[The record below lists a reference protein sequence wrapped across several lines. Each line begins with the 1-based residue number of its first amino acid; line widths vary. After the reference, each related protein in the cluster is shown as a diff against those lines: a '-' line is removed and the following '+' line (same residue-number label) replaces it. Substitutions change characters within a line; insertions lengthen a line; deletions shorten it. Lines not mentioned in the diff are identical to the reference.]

1 MTRELRTTDLLVGL
15 GAGTW
20 TVRWPGVG
28 ITAGPCSARVLLDGR
43 LHDTAVGEG
52 AWRVETGPGFGR
64 PGAWARWRPKGNG
77 PALHLHVPADGD
89 TVVVQVVVRTATDA
103 RLDRLVPITG
113 SVDLGGDVET
123 AVRLVEGYDSWS
135 YAGVRAATAPGR
147 SWWRAAFVRA
157 GDRGALA
164 VHALDAARFATVVE
178 SAAGADAVQ
187 VAVDCGAA
195 PAVELAPGSWGYEVL
210 APPALDLPVAAGT
223 PVRSPPIA
231 VAAGTDP
238 FALLEQGAE
247 LAGVT
252 SGRRRWTGAPI
263 GGWESWYHYGL
274 FVEPAEILAN
284 ARLLRAR
291 FGDRPGFDMVQVDDG
306 WQLTYGAWWPN
317 DRFPADLATLVDAL
331 HDLGC
336 RAGLWLAPFMVQPG
350 APGVATDHPDWLV
363 RDVDGAPV
371 LDRHGRAAIDG
382 SRADVLEWMRD
393 LGAQVRAWGFEMVKL
408 DFLYLGATGGARAD
422 AGVTGTEAL
431 RRGLR
436 AFVDGLGDG
445 VYVLGCGAPLLPLVG
460 LCHGNRV
467 GHDLGVPVRLREYGN
482 PLAHDWT
489 GFHGIRPQARNVAAR
504 WALHRRWFECD
515 PDVVMA
521 WGSEEPAAAGGFALE
536 ESRTLAT
543 LAALCGG
550 PYLLADDLGALRPA
564 EREVVE
570 DRALLDLAHG
580 DGFRPLDLFDHAD
593 DPPLE
598 EFFDQP
604 AHVPS
609 RWQTAGAGTAV
620 EAHFDFDDADRADV
634 PAHGVRLVRP
644 DAPRGG

>member
-1 MTRELRTTDLLVGL
+1 MTRELRTRDLVVEL
-15 GAGTW
+15 GTGTW
-20 TVRWPGVG
+20 TVRWPALG
-28 ITAGPCSARVLLDGR
+28 ITAGPFAARVLLDGD
-43 LHDTAVGEG
+43 LHDTAAGDG
-52 AWRVETGPGFGR
+52 GWKVETGAGFGR
-64 PGAWARWRPKGNG
+64 SGAWARWRPRGDG

-89 TVVVQVVVRTATDA
+89 TVVAEAVARSAADA
-103 RLDRLVPITG
+103 RLDRLVPLAG
-113 SVDLGGDVET
+113 PVDLGADVAT

-135 YAGVRAATAPGR
+135 YAGVRAAATPGR

-157 GDRGALA
+157 DGAALA

-178 SAAGADAVQ
+178 SAASAGNLRI
-187 VAVDCGAA
+187 AVDCGAA

-210 APPALDLPVAAGT
+210 APPTLDLPMAART
-223 PVRSPPIA
+223 EVRSPAIA
-231 VAAGTDP
+231 LSAGADP

-247 LAGVT
+247 LSGVT
-252 SGRRRWTGAPI
+252 SARRRWTGAPI

-274 FVEPAEILAN
+274 FVDPDDIVVN
-284 ARLLRAR
+284 ARLLRER
-291 FGDRPGFDMVQVDDG
+291 YRDRPDFDMVQVDDG

-317 DRFPADLATLVDAL
+317 DRFPTDLSTLVGDL

-336 RAGLWLAPFMVQPG
+336 RTGLWLAPFMVQPG
-350 APGVATDHPDWLV
+350 APGVATEHPDWLV
-363 RDVDGAPV
+363 RDVAGEPV
-371 LDRHGRAAIDG
+371 LDRHGRAALDG
-382 SRADVLEWMRD
+382 SRPDVLAWMRD

-408 DFLYLGATGGARAD
+408 DFLYLGATGGMRAD
-422 AGVTGTEAL
+422 ATVTGTEAL

-436 AFVDGLGDG
+436 AFVDGLGDD

-467 GHDLGVPVRLREYGN
+467 GHDLCVPVKLHEYGN
-482 PLAHDWT
+482 PLAEGWT
-489 GFHGIRPQARNVAAR
+489 AFQGIRPQARNVAAR

-521 WGSEEPAAAGGFALE
+521 WGSEEPAGDGGFALE

-550 PYLLADDLGALRPA
+550 PYLLADDLGALRPG
-564 EREVVE
+564 ERGVVE
-570 DRALLDLAHG
+570 DAVVLDLAHG

-604 AHVPS
+604 ARIAS
-609 RWQTAGAGTAV
+609 RWRTTGTGAAV
-620 EAHFDFDDADRADV
+620 EAHFDFGDTGGPDV

-644 DAPRGG
+644 DAPRGD

>member
-1 MTRELRTTDLLVGL
+1 VTRELRTRDLVVEL

-20 TVRWPGVG
+20 TVRWPEAG
-28 ITAGPCSARVLLDGR
+28 ISAGPFAARVLLDGH
-43 LHDTAVGEG
+43 LHDTGTAGG
-52 AWRVETGPGFGR
+52 GWKIETGPGFGR
-64 PGAWARWRPKGNG
+64 PGAWARWRPHGDG

-89 TVVVQVVVRTATDA
+89 TVVARVVVRPAADA
-103 RLDRLVPITG
+103 RLDRLVPLAG
-113 SVDLGGDVET
+113 RVDLGGDVTT

-135 YAGVRAATAPGR
+135 YAGVRAAATPGR

-157 GDRGALA
+157 GEAALA

-178 SAAGADAVQ
+178 SAGTAGELR

-210 APPALDLPVAAGT
+210 APPSLDLPVAAGAE
-223 PVRSPPIA
+223 VRSPPIA
-231 VAAGTDP
+231 LSAGTDA
-238 FALLEQGAE
+238 FALLEQAAE

-252 SGRRRWTGAPI
+252 SARRRWSGPPI

-284 ARLLRAR
+284 ARLLRER
-291 FGDRPGFDMVQVDDG
+291 IGDRPGFDVVQVDDG
-306 WQLTYGAWWPN
+306 WQQTYGAWWPN
-317 DRFPADLATLVDAL
+317 DRFPADLATLVADLHAL
-331 HDLGC
+331 AC

-350 APGVATDHPDWLV
+350 APGVATEHPDWLV
-363 RDVDGAPV
+363 RDADGAPV

-382 SRADVLEWMRD
+382 ANADALGWLRD
-393 LGAQVRAWGFEMVKL
+393 LGAQVRGWGFELVKL
-408 DFLYLGATGGARAD
+408 DFLYLGAVEGVRAD
-422 AGVTGTEAL
+422 ATVTGTDAL

-436 AFVDGLGDG
+436 AFVDGLGDD

-482 PLAHDWT
+482 PLAEDWT
-489 GFHGIRPQARNVAAR
+489 AFRGIRPQARNVAAR

-521 WGSEEPAAAGGFALE
+521 WGSEQPDGAGGFALE

-550 PYLLADDLGALRPA
+550 PYLLADDLAALRPA
-564 EREVVE
+564 ERQVVE
-570 DRALLDLAHG
+570 DPVLLDLAHG

-593 DPPLE
+593 DPPRE

-604 AHVPS
+604 ARVAS
-609 RWQTAGAGTAV
+609 RWRTTGADADV
-620 EAHFDFDDADRADV
+620 EAHFDFDDTDDTDV

-644 DAPRGG
+644 GAPRDD